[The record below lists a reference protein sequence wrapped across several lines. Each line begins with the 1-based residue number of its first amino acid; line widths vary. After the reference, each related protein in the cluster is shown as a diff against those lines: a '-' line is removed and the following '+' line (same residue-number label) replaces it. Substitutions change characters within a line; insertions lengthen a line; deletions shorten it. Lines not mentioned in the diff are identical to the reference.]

1 MHRQEK
7 MVLAEKFVREAA
19 ADLGT
24 KVSEAK
30 LREAAKKAA
39 QALPPYGRPGG
50 LNSSRK

>member
-1 MHRQEK
+1 MPQDDK
-7 MVLAEKFVREAA
+7 MALAEKFVREAA

-39 QALPPYGRPGG
+39 QALPPYGRQA
-50 LNSSRK
+50 N

>member
-7 MVLAEKFVREAA
+7 LAMAEKFVREAA

-39 QALPPYGRPGG
+39 QALPPYGRREG
-50 LNSSRK
+50 